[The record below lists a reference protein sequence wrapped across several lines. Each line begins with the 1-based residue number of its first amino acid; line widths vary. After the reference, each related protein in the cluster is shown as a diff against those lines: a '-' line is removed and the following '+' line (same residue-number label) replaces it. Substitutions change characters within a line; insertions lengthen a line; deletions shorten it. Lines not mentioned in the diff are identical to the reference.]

1 MSISMHIQNLDK
13 AYKKVLKI
21 LSGNEKVMRNKQK
34 DLSVVTNGMTDNP
47 NPILLPPPL
56 FQSEAINR
64 SKSCSLTIQ
73 C

>member
-47 NPILLPPPL
+47 NPILLPPP
-56 FQSEAINR
+56 F
-64 SKSCSLTIQ
+64 SKRGYK
-73 C
+73 